1 MKNTRRMLAGVL
13 VLLMGMG
20 LVSFKGDDRNFRI
33 AKNLDLFNAIFKELD
48 LFYVDTFDV
57 EKTIQYGVN
66 GMLMMTDPYTEY
78 YPEEEVSSLK
88 EMITGKYAGIGAV
101 VRYYKAKDRIAIV
114 EPTIGMP
121 AAESGV
127 KAGDLILE
135 IGGKEMTRGN
145 LKPNKFTEKV
155 SAALRGEPGTS
166 FVLKVLRPMKND
178 STILEFNLTR
188 KSIRQNPIPYYGMV
202 TDSIGFVALSS
213 FTDNCAKDFKKAFIE
228 LKQKGA
234 QSLII
239 DLRDNGGGS
248 LAEAVDIVNLFV
260 PKGQEVVYTRGKM
273 KQTDS
278 SFKTLYE
285 PIDTVIPI
293 TVLVNG
299 NTASASEI
307 VSGSLQDLDRAV
319 IVGERT
325 FGKGLVQTT
334 RPLPYN
340 GTLKVTTSKY
350 YIPSGRCI
358 QAIDYSKKNPDGSVA
373 RTPEEKT
380 NIFHTA
386 IGREVRDGGGIRP
399 DVEVKGSKYP
409 SILFSLVNEDVIFD
423 YATQYCLNHEA
434 PASVDD
440 FKLTDEDYNDFKELV
455 KGREF
460 TYDRQ
465 TERMLKTLKEVAEF
479 EGYLKDASDEFKALE
494 KKLNHNLD
502 RDLDTFSKEI
512 KEFIAQ
518 DIVTR
523 YFYQRGAVMQRLKD
537 DKELDKAVEVLRDAP
552 SYQKILSAPV
562 VEKKA
567 EADKENVKDAK
578 SKKTSK
584 K

>member
-1 MKNTRRMLAGVL
+1 MKNTRRMLAGAL
-13 VLLMGMG
+13 VLLFGMG
-20 LVSFKGDDRNFRI
+20 LLSFKGDDRNFRI

-88 EMITGKYAGIGAV
+88 EMITGKYAGIGAAI
-101 VRYYKAKDRIAIV
+101 RYYKAKDRIAIV

-127 KAGDLILE
+127 KAGDIILE
-135 IGGKEMTRGN
+135 VGGKDMSRGN
-145 LKPNKFTEKV
+145 LKPQRFSEKV
-155 SAALRGEPGTS
+155 SEALRGEPGTS
-166 FVLKVLRPMKND
+166 FILKVLRPLKND
-178 STILEFNLTR
+178 STVLEFNLTR
-188 KSIRQNPIPYYGMV
+188 KNIRTNPIPYYGMV
-202 TDSIGFVALSS
+202 ADSTGYIALSS
-213 FTDNCAKDFKKAFIE
+213 FTDNSAKDFKKSFIE
-228 LKQKGA
+228 LKQQGA
-234 QSLII
+234 KSLII

-248 LAEAVDIVNLFV
+248 LAEAVDIVNLFI
-260 PKGQEVVYTRGKM
+260 PKGQEVVYTKGKL
-273 KQTDS
+273 KQADN

-285 PIDTVIPI
+285 PIDTIIPI
-293 TVLVNG
+293 TVLVNE

-319 IVGERT
+319 IVGART

-358 QAIDYSKKNPDGSVA
+358 QAIDYSQKNPDGSVA

-380 NIFHTA
+380 KVFHTA

-399 DVEVKGSKYP
+399 DVEVKAKKYP
-409 SILFSLVNEDVIFD
+409 NILFSLVNEDVIFD
-423 YATQYCLNHEA
+423 YATQYCLDHQA
-434 PASVDD
+434 PASVEA
-440 FKLTDEDYNDFKELV
+440 FKLTDEDYKAFKEHV
-455 KGREF
+455 KSRKF

-465 TERMLKTLKEVAEF
+465 SERVLKTLKEVAEF
-479 EGYLKDASDEFKALE
+479 EGYMEGASEEFKALE

-502 RDLDTFSKEI
+502 RDLDNFSEDI
-512 KEFIAQ
+512 KEFITQ

-523 YFYQRGAVMQRLKD
+523 YFYQRGAVMKRLED
-537 DKELDKAVEVLRDAP
+537 DKELDKAIEVLKDGSR
-552 SYQKILSAPV
+552 YRKILSTPV
-562 VEKKA
+562 IQKDSEKDVKK
-567 EADKENVKDAK
+567 EISDK
-578 SKKTSK
+578 KK
-584 K
+584 